1 MMDKTRIKIADNISI
16 TKIIDKKF
24 VTNTIAI
31 RFITDHNE
39 KYASSKALCG
49 SIITT
54 ASKEYPTI
62 TAMSQK
68 LASLYNGSLWNN
80 IYKLADKSVLMVG
93 TDFIMDKLA
102 YDGEKVS
109 CEMAK
114 ILVDCIFKPAFTETE
129 CDKDLFESL
138 KKDLVDCI
146 EAKINEKRSYALNRA
161 SETAFIG
168 EALAIPTFGTL
179 EQAKNL
185 TLADVYEAYQYI
197 LHNSNIEVTIA
208 GGGDFDEAYEIIK
221 NALMP
226 LASDSKCNDDF
237 VYHSKQKSEVA
248 NVTEKLDV
256 NQCKLVM
263 VYKTDYDNLLANKL
277 MSVILGGS
285 PFSKLFLN
293 VREKLSLC
301 YYCAARYLD
310 DRCAFIIDSGVEKA
324 NVEKTVDEIK
334 NQLDNIINV
343 EITDDEIN
351 NTKLFVASAAKC
363 SCDYVSDMIS
373 WDFTQFVRKTNYT
386 PQEYIDK
393 LYEVSRDEIIQAAKS
408 LKLDTVYLMES
419 EENAD
424 E

>member
-16 TKIIDKKF
+16 TKIIDTKF

-31 RFITDHNE
+31 RFITDHTE

-54 ASKEYPTI
+54 ASKSYPTI
-62 TAMSQK
+62 TSMSQK
-68 LASLYNGSLWNN
+68 LASLYNSSLWNN
-80 IYKLADKSVLMVG
+80 IYKLADKNVLMVG

-109 CEMAK
+109 CEMAQ
-114 ILVDCIFKPAFTETE
+114 ILIDCIFNPAFTETE

-146 EAKINEKRSYALNRA
+146 EAKINEKRSYALNKA
-161 SETAFIG
+161 SETAFVD
-168 EALAIPTFGTL
+168 EPLAIPTFGTL
-179 EQAKNL
+179 EQAKAL
-185 TLADVYEAYQYI
+185 TLADVYDAYQYI

-208 GGGDFDEAYEIIK
+208 GGGDFDEAYELVK

-226 LASDSKCNDDF
+226 LASDSKCNDNY

-248 NVTEKLDV
+248 NVNEKLDV

-263 VYKTDYDNLLANKL
+263 VYKSDYDNLLANKL

-285 PFSKLFLN
+285 AFSKLFLN

-301 YYCAARYLD
+301 YYCAARYVE
-310 DRCAFIIDSGVEKA
+310 DRCAMIIDSGVEKV
-324 NVEKTVDEIK
+324 NVEKAIDEII
-334 NQLDNIINV
+334 NQLENIKNGD
-343 EITDDEIN
+343 ITDDEIN
-351 NTKLFVASAAKC
+351 NTKLYIASSAKC

-393 LYEVSRDEIIQAAKS
+393 LYEVTKEQIIEAAKS
-408 LKLDTVYLMES
+408 VKLDTVYLLES
-419 EENAD
+419 EESV
-424 E
+424 

>member
-39 KYASSKALCG
+39 KYASSKTLCG

-208 GGGDFDEAYEIIK
+208 GGGDFDEAYEIVK
-221 NALMP
+221 NALMT

-334 NQLDNIINV
+334 NQLDNIING

-393 LYEVSRDEIIQAAKS
+393 LYEVSKDEIVEAAKS